1 MCINNTRIT
10 NFQYPPPYNA
20 LITKGLYEKMGLG
33 NTSSLLLTLKKQ
45 YMKKLFISQERM
57 KKVGEAVFATF
68 DAARKSRTLTMQ
80 QLLDEG
86 ILSYRMQV
94 YAI

>member
-1 MCINNTRIT
+1 
-10 NFQYPPPYNA
+10 
-20 LITKGLYEKMGLG
+20 
-33 NTSSLLLTLKKQ
+33 
-45 YMKKLFISQERM
+45 MKKLFISQERM

-68 DAARKSRTLTMQ
+68 DAARKSRTLTLQ

>member
-1 MCINNTRIT
+1 
-10 NFQYPPPYNA
+10 
-20 LITKGLYEKMGLG
+20 
-33 NTSSLLLTLKKQ
+33 
-45 YMKKLFISQERM
+45 MKKLLISQERM
-57 KKVGEAVFATF
+57 KKVGEVVFATF
-68 DAARKSRTLTMQ
+68 DAVRKSRTLTLK

>member
-1 MCINNTRIT
+1 
-10 NFQYPPPYNA
+10 
-20 LITKGLYEKMGLG
+20 
-33 NTSSLLLTLKKQ
+33 
-45 YMKKLFISQERM
+45 MKKLFISQERM
-57 KKVGEAVFATF
+57 KKVGEVVFATF

>member
-1 MCINNTRIT
+1 
-10 NFQYPPPYNA
+10 
-20 LITKGLYEKMGLG
+20 
-33 NTSSLLLTLKKQ
+33 
-45 YMKKLFISQERM
+45 M

-68 DAARKSRTLTMQ
+68 NTPRKSCTLTLK